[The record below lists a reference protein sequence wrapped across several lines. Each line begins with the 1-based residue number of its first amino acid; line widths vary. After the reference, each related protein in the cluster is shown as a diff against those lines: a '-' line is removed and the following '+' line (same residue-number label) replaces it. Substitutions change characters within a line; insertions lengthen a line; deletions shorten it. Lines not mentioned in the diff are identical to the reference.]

1 MENPDKPENTEP
13 VQKPQGGGNFQQNP
27 LRSRRRR
34 RRRILLLV
42 FLIVVLG
49 VVWWSEQD
57 RIARF
62 LANGRARMSE
72 NVEPPPVP
80 VVARTV
86 IEKDVPIYLEGL
98 GTVQAWNTVT
108 IHVRVDGQLDKIA
121 FTEGQDVKAGDM
133 LAKIDPTPFEASL
146 AQAEAKKKQ
155 DEAQLA
161 NARLN
166 LQRDVQ
172 LRTGKVISAQ
182 EYDTQKYLVDQLEAT
197 VVADEAAIKS
207 ARVQLG
213 YTTIVSPIDGR
224 IGIRIVDKGNIVH
237 AGDPNG
243 LIVITQ
249 LHPISVIFTLP
260 EQNLPEI
267 QQQMRK
273 GPLTVFAVGRDNALL
288 LDKGQLKVIDNQIDT
303 TTGTIRLKADFPN
316 PDLRLWPG
324 QFVNARL
331 LLTTRKNGVV
341 VPAQVIQRG
350 PEGAYAFV
358 IQPDLTVEVR
368 PVKVAQIQHGEA
380 LIDEGLSSGE
390 RVVMEGQYRL
400 QEHSRVSLAPS
411 AAKAAGQPSAT
422 PPAP

>member
-1 MENPDKPENTEP
+1 MIFFAF
-13 VQKPQGGGNFQQNP
+13 GA
-27 LRSRRRR
+27 L
-34 RRRILLLV
+34 
-42 FLIVVLG
+42 
-49 VVWWSEQD
+49 WWREQD
-57 RIARF
+57 RIVPFFAS
-62 LANGRARMSE
+62 GRAQFRE
-72 NVEPPPVP
+72 NAEPPPVP
-80 VVARTV
+80 VVAGTV

-108 IHVRVDGQLDKIA
+108 IHVRVDGQLDKVA
-121 FTEGQDVKAGDM
+121 FTEGQDVKEGDL

-161 NARLN
+161 NARVN

-172 LRTGKVISAQ
+172 LRAGKVISLQ
-182 EYDTQKYLVDQLEAT
+182 EYDTQKTLVDQLDAT
-197 VVADEAAIKS
+197 VAADEAAIKS

-213 YTTIVSPIDGR
+213 YTTIVAPISGR
-224 IGIRIVDKGNIVH
+224 VGIRIVDKGNIVH

-267 QQQMRK
+267 QEQMHK
-273 GPLTVFAVGRDNALL
+273 EPLTVFAVGRDNARL

-316 PDLRLWPG
+316 PSLRLWPG

-331 LLTTRKNGVV
+331 LLTTRKKGVV

-358 IQPDLTVEVR
+358 IRPDLTVEVR

-380 LIDEGLSSGE
+380 LVDEGLFPGE
-390 RVVMEGQYRL
+390 RVVVEGQYRL

-411 AAKAAGQPSAT
+411 TKAAGQPSAT
-422 PPAP
+422 PSSP

>member
-1 MENPDKPENTEP
+1 MGNADNPEGAEP
-13 VQKPQGGGNFQQNP
+13 VQKPEGGDNFQQRP
-27 LRSRRRR
+27 IRPTRRRSRH
-34 RRRILLLV
+34 LFLLV
-42 FLIVVLG
+42 FLTLASG
-49 VVWWSEQD
+49 FVWWKGHD
-57 RIARF
+57 RIAHF
-62 LANGRARMSE
+62 FVAGRDQMKE
-72 NVEPPPVP
+72 NSEPPPVP
-80 VVARTV
+80 VVAGTV

-108 IHVRVDGQLDKIA
+108 IHVRVDGQLDKVA
-121 FTEGQDVKAGDM
+121 FTEGQDVKAGDL

-161 NARLN
+161 NARVN
-166 LQRDVQ
+166 LKRDVE
-172 LRTGKVISAQ
+172 LRAGKVISAQ
-182 EYDTQKYLVDQLEAT
+182 EYDTQKYLVDQLEAA
-197 VVADEAAIKS
+197 VVADEGAIKS

-316 PDLRLWPG
+316 PDLQLWPG

-331 LLTTRKNGVV
+331 LLTTRKNGLV

-350 PEGAYAFV
+350 PEGSYAFV

-368 PVKVAQIQHGEA
+368 PVKMAQIQHGEA
-380 LIDEGLSSGE
+380 LVDEGLFPGE
-390 RVVMEGQYRL
+390 RVVVEGQYRL
-400 QEHSRVSLAPS
+400 QEHSRVILAPS
-411 AAKAAGQPSAT
+411 ATKAVGQPSAT
-422 PPAP
+422 PPPP

>member
-1 MENPDKPENTEP
+1 MNTENPEGAGPRRP
-13 VQKPQGGGNFQQNP
+13 A
-27 LRSRRRR
+27 RSRRRWIR
-34 RRRILLLV
+34 RLFWLLL
-42 FLIVVLG
+42 LLG
-49 VVWWSEQD
+49 LGALWWREQD
-57 RIARF
+57 RIAPF
-62 LANGRARMSE
+62 FGWGRAPMRE
-72 NVEPPPVP
+72 NGEPPPVP
-80 VVARTV
+80 VVAGTV
-86 IEKDVPIYLEGL
+86 VEKDVPIYLEGL

-108 IHVRVDGQLDKIA
+108 IRVRVDGQLDKVA
-121 FTEGQDVKAGDM
+121 FTEGQDVKAGDL
-133 LAKIDPTPFEASL
+133 LAKIDPLPFEASL

-161 NARLN
+161 NARQN

-172 LRTGKVISAQ
+172 LRAGKVISQQ
-182 EYDTQKYLVDQLEAT
+182 EYDAQKTLVDQLAAT
-197 VVADEAAIKS
+197 VDADEAAIKS

-224 IGIRIVDKGNIVH
+224 VGIRIVDKGNIVH
-237 AGDPNG
+237 ASDPNG

-267 QQQMRK
+267 QVQMRK
-273 GPLTVFAVGRDNALL
+273 EPLTVFAVGRDNAVV
-288 LDKGQLKVIDNQIDT
+288 LDKGQLKVVDNQIDT

-316 PDLRLWPG
+316 PELRLWPG

-331 LLTTRKNGVV
+331 LLTTRKKGVV

-358 IQPDLTVEVR
+358 IQRDLTVTVR
-368 PVKVAQIQHGEA
+368 PVKVAQIQQGEA
-380 LIDEGLSSGE
+380 LVDEGLSPGE
-390 RVVMEGQYRL
+390 RVVVEGQYRL
-400 QEHSRVSLAPS
+400 QAHSRVSIAPPARGAS
-411 AAKAAGQPSAT
+411 QPSPT

>member
-1 MENPDKPENTEP
+1 MGDADNPEEAEP
-13 VQKPQGGGNFQQNP
+13 VQKPGGGGDLQQNP
-27 LRSRRRR
+27 PRPHRRRKR
-34 RRRILLLV
+34 HLLLV
-42 FLIVVLG
+42 FFLILASV
-49 VVWWSEQD
+49 VVWWKGRE
-57 RIARF
+57 RIAPFFAAGRDQMKQ
-62 LANGRARMSE
+62 NGQS
-72 NVEPPPVP
+72 PPVP
-80 VVARTV
+80 VVAGTV

-108 IHVRVDGQLDKIA
+108 IHVRVDGQLDQVA
-121 FTEGQDVKAGDM
+121 FTEGQDVKEGDL

-161 NARLN
+161 NARAN
-166 LQRDVQ
+166 LKRDVE
-172 LRTGKVISAQ
+172 LRAGKVISAQ

-224 IGIRIVDKGNIVH
+224 IGIRLVDKGNIVH

-249 LHPISVIFTLP
+249 LHPISVVFTLP
-260 EQNLPEI
+260 EQNLPQI

-273 GPLTVFAVGRDNALL
+273 GPLTVFAVGRDNAVL

-303 TTGTIRLKADFPN
+303 STGTIRLKADFPN

-350 PEGAYAFV
+350 PEGSYAFV
-358 IQPDLTVEVR
+358 IRPDLTVEVR
-368 PVKVAQIQHGEA
+368 PVKVAQMQQGEA
-380 LIDEGLSSGE
+380 LVDEGLFPGE
-390 RVVMEGQYRL
+390 RVVVEGQYRL
-400 QEHSRVSLAPS
+400 QEHSRVSFAPS
-411 AAKAAGQPSAT
+411 AAAAGQPSPT
-422 PPAP
+422 PPLP